1 MCLYI
6 QFYLNGM
13 KISINRCHIRHMPLL
28 RRFVNYSIRVDA
40 IYYEG
45 MVLHV
50 DANSCR
56 EYQWLDYVVF
66 D

>member
-13 KISINRCHIRHMPLL
+13 KISNNRYHIRHMPLL

-45 MVLHV
+45 MC
-50 DANSCR
+50 ATCR
-56 EYQWLDYVVF
+56 CK
-66 D
+66 

>member
-1 MCLYI
+1 MNSYWENVSKRDVFIYTVLSLP
-6 QFYLNGM
+6 LNGM

-45 MVLHV
+45 MC
-50 DANSCR
+50 ATCR
-56 EYQWLDYVVF
+56 CK
-66 D
+66 